1 MMKVLKKILIVAD
14 NPDDLLSF
22 KDLYDSLNIV
32 IIKVNSIDE
41 ASAVIS
47 EHDLVLSI
55 FDTDDS
61 ALDSRKILR
70 LIKQSDK
77 AKSLTVIF
85 AGKSFPEL
93 EHQAEEMKECI
104 VDYLNKPIV
113 KNIFA
118 TRIKIYVDLF
128 EQKKKLEF
136 EIEKC
141 RLYKEALKEAEKK
154 FQEIKLK
161 SEESDRLI
169 TSFFSNLSHEIRTP
183 LNAVIG
189 FSNLLADETLTG
201 TLRMEYIKYINN
213 SSIELINLID
223 NIIDIAK
230 IEAGQLKIKNEN
242 VNVRNILMDLY
253 PAMKEE
259 INNRGLDGLE
269 LIFTNFN
276 NKENIVI
283 KNDEFRLSHVMRNLL
298 NNALKFTENG
308 FIEYGYKISN
318 KNKIIF
324 YVKDTG
330 TGIPE
335 DKLNIIFNRFERIE
349 NSFYT
354 NIPGTGLGL
363 FTVKKMVELMGGKI
377 WVESAL
383 NKGSKFYF
391 ELPCEKVE
399 QDRIKPKKKVG
410 TSLKPVYD
418 WKDKTILI
426 AEDEYI
432 NFHYLNEILK
442 ATGIK
447 VIWAKDGNEAVKF
460 AAQENVDLIL
470 MDIKLPFISG
480 IDAFYKIRDRKPDV
494 LVIAQTAY
502 AMPDEKEKCLN
513 IGFDNYLVKPIE
525 RKYFID
531 TIHEYLDHKKV
542 H

>member
-1 MMKVLKKILIVAD
+1 MKVLKKILIVTD

-22 KDLYDSLNIV
+22 KDLYDSLNTE
-32 IIKVNSIDE
+32 IIRVGSTDE
-41 ASAVIS
+41 AFAVIS
-47 EHDLVLSI
+47 EHELVMSI

-61 ALDSRKILR
+61 ALDVHKILR
-70 LIKQSDK
+70 LIQQSEK
-77 AKSLTVIF
+77 AKSLPVMFT
-85 AGKSFPEL
+85 GKSFHEQESPV
-93 EHQAEEMKECI
+93 EEMKECI
-104 VDYLNKPIV
+104 VDYLHKPII

-118 TRIKIYVDLF
+118 ARIKMYVDLY

-161 SEESDRLI
+161 SGESDRLI
-169 TSFFSNLSHEIRTP
+169 TTFFSNLSHEIRTP

-201 TLRMEYIKYINN
+201 SVRIEYIKYINN
-213 SSIELINLID
+213 SSLELINLID

-230 IEAGQLKIKNEN
+230 IEAGQLRIKKDD

-253 PAMKEE
+253 TTMKEE
-259 INNRGLDGLE
+259 ISNRGLDSLD
-269 LIFTNFN
+269 LIFAN
-276 NKENIVI
+276 NNHKENIVI
-283 KNDEFRLSHVMRNLL
+283 KTDEFLLCQVMKNLL
-298 NNALKFTENG
+298 NNALKYTESG
-308 FIEYGYKISN
+308 FIEYGYEIKNNSKIL
-318 KNKIIF
+318 F

-335 DKLNIIFNRFERIE
+335 DKLNMVFDRFEQIKKCY
-349 NSFYT
+349 YT

-363 FTVKKMVELMGGKI
+363 FAVKKMVELMGGKI
-377 WVESAL
+377 RVESAL

-391 ELPCEKVE
+391 ELPGEKVE
-399 QDRIKPKKKVG
+399 QNRIKSREQV
-410 TSLKPVYD
+410 SARLKPVYN

-426 AEDEYI
+426 AEDEYT
-432 NFHYLNEILK
+432 NFHYLNEVLK

-460 AAQENVDLIL
+460 ASQENLDLIL
-470 MDIKLPFISG
+470 MDIKLPFLSG
-480 IDAFYKIRDRKPDV
+480 IDAFYKIKERKSDV
-494 LVIAQTAY
+494 PVIAQTAY
-502 AMPDEKEKCLN
+502 AMPDEKEKCMN
-513 IGFDNYLVKPIE
+513 IGFDDYLVKPIE
-525 RKYFID
+525 RKYLIE
-531 TIHEYLDHKKV
+531 TIHGYLDYKKV